1 MRILGIS
8 GLANAV
14 SFKKQHWPS
23 KDEREYRISQGHDAA
38 AALVVDGRIVAA
50 AAEERFN
57 LKKHSGDFPSG
68 SINYCL
74 QEAGIQISEVD
85 QIVHSFDYAAME
97 KIYSL
102 DPISMELYETVLSR
116 KALLERVAHVFPDFL
131 LERVRQV
138 PHHLA
143 HAGSAYFTSGWEEC
157 LVLVIDAMGGKMEFG
172 PRALG
177 NRSILA
183 DPADLKM
190 RDRINAMVK
199 KREAFRPFAPAVSI
213 EEVHRWFDVPE
224 GTELPFMI
232 ATVMVRKEHRASLP
246 AITHV
251 DGSARVQTVSR
262 RDNPDFHVLL
272 QEVGKCTGRE
282 MLLNT
287 SFNVKGQP
295 IVNSPREA
303 ITTFLGTGID
313 FLFLENCLLYRRET
327 DNKPS

>member
-1 MRILGIS
+1 
-8 GLANAV
+8 
-14 SFKKQHWPS
+14 
-23 KDEREYRISQGHDAA
+23 
-38 AALVVDGRIVAA
+38 
-50 AAEERFN
+50 
-57 LKKHSGDFPSG
+57 
-68 SINYCL
+68 
-74 QEAGIQISEVD
+74 
-85 QIVHSFDYAAME
+85 
-97 KIYSL
+97 
-102 DPISMELYETVLSR
+102 
-116 KALLERVAHVFPDFL
+116 
-131 LERVRQV
+131 
-138 PHHLA
+138 
-143 HAGSAYFTSGWEEC
+143 
-157 LVLVIDAMGGKMEFG
+157 
-172 PRALG
+172 
-177 NRSILA
+177 
-183 DPADLKM
+183 
-190 RDRINAMVK
+190 MVK

-262 RDNPDFHVLL
+262 QDNPDFHLLL

-313 FLFLENCLLYRRET
+313 FLFLENRLLYRRDT
-327 DNKPS
+327 NNKR